1 MFENWKIEKKDLD
14 AKAEEYSKVSDWC
27 NEIKTFSIFE
37 DENFYFVDK
46 SPAIV
51 DDGTEPAEKGTEPA
65 EEGTNN
71 DEKGGQDD

>member
-46 SPAIV
+46 MPVSA
-51 DDGTEPAEKGTEPA
+51 D
-65 EEGTNN
+65 EELDENGITS
-71 DEKGGQDD
+71 DEKGANND

>member
-1 MFENWKIEKKDLD
+1 MFENWKIDKKDLNE
-14 AKAEEYSKVSDWC
+14 KAEEYSKVSDWC

-51 DDGTEPAEKGTEPA
+51 DSGTEPA

-71 DEKGGQDD
+71 DEKGEQND